1 MLWSFLL
8 VNEGKVKTGRR
19 MEGGRGKGEGRKREE
34 GALKTRKI
42 ADLRA
47 QMSLS
52 PSDLKA
58 VRTSSVE
65 F

>member
-1 MLWSFLL
+1 
-8 VNEGKVKTGRR
+8 
-19 MEGGRGKGEGRKREE
+19 MEGGRGKEEGRKREE
-34 GALKTRKI
+34 GAFKTRKI

-58 VRTSSVE
+58 VGTSSVE

>member
-1 MLWSFLL
+1 MD
-8 VNEGKVKTGRR
+8 
-19 MEGGRGKGEGRKREE
+19 GGRGKGEGGKREE

-52 PSDLKA
+52 PTDLKA
-58 VRTSSVE
+58 VGTSSVE